1 MATPEETIIAN
12 KTSRNSAAIGM
23 NAITPRFVKQ
33 YIDEVRGL
41 DDEFLMLDFGAG
53 KSAAHAQK
61 FVEGGYPCLAY
72 EFGENVDPRV
82 HCELAL
88 LNQYDIV
95 YASNVL
101 NVQSSVPMLMETL
114 DTVKSVMA
122 EFGVFFA
129 NYPNNPRK
137 MPITTGEMRDLLL
150 KKFDSVI
157 RVAGTKNAP
166 VWLIS

>member
-23 NAITPRFVKQ
+23 NAITPRFVRQ

-53 KSAAHAQK
+53 KAAAHARK
-61 FVEGGYPCLAY
+61 FVADGYPCLAY
-72 EFGENVDPRV
+72 EFGENVDPRF

-88 LNQYDIV
+88 MNKYDIV

-101 NVQSSVPMLMETL
+101 NVQSSVPMLFETL
-114 DTVKSVMA
+114 DTIKSVMH
-122 EFGVFFA
+122 ETGVFFA
-129 NYPNNPRK
+129 NYPNSPRK
-137 MPITTGEMRDLLL
+137 TPLTTGEMQQLLL
-150 KKFDSVI
+150 QKFDSVE
-157 RVAGTKNAP
+157 RVGGTKNAP
-166 VWLIS
+166 LWKIG